1 MFPSIHRALG
11 AAALALAG
19 LALGAAPLHAQDQY
33 PNRPIKMYVGFS
45 AGSATDIVA
54 RVVSQ
59 YLSERLGQSIVVE
72 NKTGV
77 GGSLAAEAVARAAP
91 DGYTLLTVS
100 SAIAV
105 NPAVYPKMS
114 FSVEKDL
121 TPIAL
126 VGRLPTVLLVNN
138 SFPAKSLNELLA
150 YARNHPKKINYGSSG
165 VGGSTHLSTE
175 YLASLTGTSFTHVPY
190 RGNSQAVTALLG
202 GEVDMVTDTI
212 LLAAPNIQTHR
223 VRALAISS
231 QARSPLAP
239 EVPTFAE
246 AGLKGYDGSLFFGL
260 MGPKDMPPELVAR
273 INKELNDLLKNSP
286 ELRQRLQSAGGLELA
301 GGTPEQFRDTLHKEV
316 TLWADVV
323 RNAHVTVAQ

>member
-1 MFPSIHRALG
+1 MLSSIHRALS

-19 LALGAAPLHAQDQY
+19 LAFTAAPLHAQDKY

-54 RVVSQ
+54 RVVAQ

-77 GGSLAAEAVARAAP
+77 GGSLAAEAVARSAP

-105 NPAVYPKMS
+105 NPAVYPKLS
-114 FSVEKDL
+114 FNIEKDL

-126 VGRLPTVLLVNN
+126 VGRLPTVLLVRNG
-138 SFPAKSLNELLA
+138 FPAKSLTEFLT
-150 YARNHPKKINYGSSG
+150 YARSHPKKINYGSSG

-175 YLASLTGTSFTHVPY
+175 YLATLTGTSFTHVPY
-190 RGNSQAVTALLG
+190 RGNSQAVAALLG
-202 GEVDMVTDTI
+202 GEIDMVTDTI
-212 LLAAPNIQTHR
+212 LLAAPNIQARR

-239 EVPTFAE
+239 DVPTFAE

-260 MGPKDMPPELVAR
+260 MGPKNLPPEIVSR
-273 INKELNDLLKNSP
+273 INRELNDLLKNSA
-286 ELRQRLQSAGGLELA
+286 ELRERLQSAGGLELV
-301 GGTPEQFRDTLHKEV
+301 GGSPDQFRDTLHKEV

-323 RNAHVTVAQ
+323 KNAHVTVAQ

>member
-1 MFPSIHRALG
+1 MLTFVQRAVC
-11 AAALALAG
+11 AAAFGIAG
-19 LALGAAPLHAQDQY
+19 LACSAVPLHAQEKY
-33 PNRPIKMYVGFS
+33 PNRPIRMYVGFS

-54 RVVSQ
+54 RVVAQ
-59 YLSERLGQSIVVE
+59 HLSERLGQSIVVE

-77 GGSLAAEAVARAAP
+77 GGSLAAEATARAAP

-105 NPAVYPKMS
+105 NPAVYPKLS

-121 TPIAL
+121 TPILL

-138 SFPAKSLNELLA
+138 QFPAKTLTELLN
-150 YARNHPKKINYGSSG
+150 YARSNPKKINYGSSG

-175 YLASLTGTSFTHVPY
+175 YLGTLTGTRFTHVPY
-190 RGNSQAVTALLG
+190 RGNAQAIAALLG

-212 LLAAPNIQTHR
+212 LLAAPNIKAKK

-231 QARSPLAP
+231 QTRSPLAP

-246 AGLKGYDGSLFFGL
+246 AGLRGYDGSLFFGV
-260 MGPKDMPPELVAR
+260 MGPAGMPPEIVER
-273 INKELNDLLKNSP
+273 INRELNDLMKNSAD
-286 ELRQRLQSAGGLELA
+286 LRQRLQTAGGLELV
-301 GGTPEQFRDTLHKEV
+301 GGAPEAFRDTLHKEV
-316 TLWADVV
+316 GLWREVV
-323 RNAHVTVAQ
+323 KNANVTVTE